1 MCFTSWSFY
10 SKSLCNCHCPSHEV
24 NGTVTHTPG
33 HWPSF
38 TNWVSEAWTTWIFLT
53 CQGIR
58 EGWGNSPPVS
68 FSTDT
73 VIFSWGPG
81 INFCPASLDSQGFL
95 EASSG
100 FMTWISVPST
110 ELSFPFYFSMIS
122 RNLTIP
128 RRVSGYQVP
137 GTRAVV
143 CHFVF
148 LWSSCSQYW
157 RIFQCQQ
164 CWSLYISI
172 SIEDVCQF
180 KMTIIS

>member
-1 MCFTSWSFY
+1 MCFTSWSFH
-10 SKSLCNCHCPSHEV
+10 SKSLYNCHCPSHEV

-38 TNWVSEAWTTWIFLT
+38 TNWVSEAWATWIFLT

-100 FMTWISVPST
+100 FMTWILVPST
-110 ELSFPFYFSMIS
+110 ELSFPIWSHGTSPFPVEYQGT
-122 RNLTIP
+122 R
-128 RRVSGYQVP
+128 YQVP
-137 GTRAVV
+137 E
-143 CHFVF
+143 
-148 LWSSCSQYW
+148 LWSVILSSYEVLVHSTEGS
-157 RIFQCQQ
+157 FNVNSAEVFT
-164 CWSLYISI
+164 SLLAL
-172 SIEDVCQF
+172 
-180 KMTIIS
+180 KMCVNSKWQLSHKG